1 MKKMFTIKETKTVTE
16 EIYYEVEADSV
27 EEAIEKVQYGECEE
41 EETFYDDRTCESEF
55 ECINQ
60 YEK

>member
-1 MKKMFTIKETKTVTE
+1 MFTIRETKTVTE

-27 EEAIEKVQYGECEE
+27 EEAIEKVKDGDVCE
-41 EETFYDDRTCESEF
+41 EETFNDDLDIDSEF